1 MKDKS
6 RVADYSDETLMAFA
20 DGMLDEP
27 LFSSVADAVESDP
40 ALAARL
46 EQLVDGARLSREGF
60 APLLEPVSPDLEVS
74 VRAMIARNARQKV
87 WTRPISWAWLFPLAG
102 AAAAVTAVAVALPML
117 QPSTG
122 AVLGGIEQAQLQAA
136 LDSVPSG
143 GDHALSTGG
152 ALHVVASFTD
162 AAGNF
167 CREFEVP
174 GYVMVACRSDVQ
186 WQVNMAVAT
195 GSGEGYQTASGLAA
209 VETYLAE
216 IGASAP
222 LLDTAEQKMLATS
235 SSKPE

>member
-27 LFSSVADAVESDP
+27 LFSSVADAVESDA

-60 APLLEPVSPDLEVS
+60 APLLEPVSPELEAS
-74 VRAMIARNARQKV
+74 VRAMISRKARQSV
-87 WTRPISWAWLFPLAG
+87 WNRPLNWAWLLPLAG
-102 AAAAVTAVAVALPML
+102 AAAVVAAVAVALPML

-122 AVLGGIEQAQLQAA
+122 TVLGGIEQAQLQAA
-136 LDSVPSG
+136 LDSLPSG
-143 GDHALSTGG
+143 GDHELSTGG
-152 ALHVVASFTD
+152 TLHVVASFTD
-162 AAGNF
+162 AGGTL

-174 GYVMVACRSDVQ
+174 GYVMVACRSGAQ

-195 GSGEGYQTASGLAA
+195 GTADGYQTASGLAA

-222 LLDTAEQKMLATS
+222 LLDGAEQQMLAAPS
-235 SSKPE
+235 PEQE